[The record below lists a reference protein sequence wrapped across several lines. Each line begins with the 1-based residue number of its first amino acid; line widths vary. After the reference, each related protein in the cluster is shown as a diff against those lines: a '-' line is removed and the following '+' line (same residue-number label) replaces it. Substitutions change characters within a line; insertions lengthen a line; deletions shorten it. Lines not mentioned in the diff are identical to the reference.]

1 MHNLARSAALLT
13 AFVALNLPTTVL
25 ADVAPAGLLT
35 SFEEKRHQA
44 FVEQARSEPI
54 ELLFIG
60 DSAVE
65 FWLAEGKV
73 HWDQTFSGLNA
84 ANFGVQGADTQSLL
98 WRLQNGELDNF
109 EAKVIVVDAL
119 LAAGNPPGQATEA
132 EILAGNAQIVAEIRK
147 RQPQAKILLLV
158 VPRTASFSLQAALR
172 EQFAELADGSSI
184 VYLDVTRRFAAGDG
198 RFDTAM
204 GSGRGNALS
213 DKGYAALAQAIRPA
227 VLELMGEG

>member
-73 HWDQTFSGLNA
+73 HWNQTFSGLNA

-184 VYLDVTRRFAAGDG
+184 VYLDVIPRFAAGDG

>member
-1 MHNLARSAALLT
+1 M
-13 AFVALNLPTTVL
+13 
-25 ADVAPAGLLT
+25 
-35 SFEEKRHQA
+35 
-44 FVEQARSEPI
+44 
-54 ELLFIG
+54 
-60 DSAVE
+60 
-65 FWLAEGKV
+65 
-73 HWDQTFSGLNA
+73 
-84 ANFGVQGADTQSLL
+84 
-98 WRLQNGELDNF
+98 
-109 EAKVIVVDAL
+109 IVVDAL

-184 VYLDVTRRFAAGDG
+184 VYLDVIPRFAAGDG

>member
-73 HWDQTFSGLNA
+73 HWNQTFSGLNA
-84 ANFGVQGADTQSLL
+84 ANFGVQGRTHRACY
-98 WRLQNGELDNF
+98 G
-109 EAKVIVVDAL
+109 AC
-119 LAAGNPPGQATEA
+119 
-132 EILAGNAQIVAEIRK
+132 
-147 RQPQAKILLLV
+147 
-158 VPRTASFSLQAALR
+158 RTASSTT
-172 EQFAELADGSSI
+172 S
-184 VYLDVTRRFAAGDG
+184 
-198 RFDTAM
+198 
-204 GSGRGNALS
+204 
-213 DKGYAALAQAIRPA
+213 RPR
-227 VLELMGEG
+227 